1 MFNLGL
7 TEDSVNNNLKDF
19 FINLETIG
27 ILLIKTFFSKKL
39 AITDEHNSN
48 FVEFTLQIVWSDLIE
63 LQTDLLVIILLLFG
77 LFHVT
82 LSSSIHLV
90 SEVLHFSAG
99 FIIDRSPAVSRWTH
113 FTRGTGFKAT
123 ATTASTAT
131 TLSSV
136 TMVSIVVAT
145 LATIS
150 STTTASSTSLI
161 TCAIIVSLAAALV
174 HQWLGLS
181 RVSTCDD
188 TRVNT
193 HLDKISR
200 KLIQL
205 FDLLEQTL

>member
-19 FINLETIG
+19 FINLETIS

-39 AITDEHNSN
+39 AISDEHNSN

-99 FIIDRSPAVSRWTH
+99 IIIDRSPAVSRWTH
-113 FTRGTGFKAT
+113 FTRGTGFKAA

-161 TCAIIVSLAAALV
+161 TCAIIVPLAATLV

-205 FDLLEQTL
+205 FDLLE